1 MLRIV
6 RLTQWPSLPKSL
18 IDIGEGVFEDCGS
31 LKSIYVPNGSKER
44 FVHLLS
50 NLKDKIIESS
60 DNKAKDLDKQT
71 ETEVIKLRTKC
82 DITEASHARVNG
94 FLKAMYSVFVPFCPK
109 CESIIINRGDLFRAW
124 MYGLLVKGKVEGV
137 FPSTLGGF
145 VCYVQA
151 DEIANQN

>member
-1 MLRIV
+1 MAYFDSRGV
-6 RLTQWPSLPKSL
+6 QDYPFT
-18 IDIGEGVFEDCGS
+18 GEFYTTTVDTT
-31 LKSIYVPNGSKER
+31 
-44 FVHLLS
+44 
-50 NLKDKIIESS
+50 
-60 DNKAKDLDKQT
+60 KDLDKQT